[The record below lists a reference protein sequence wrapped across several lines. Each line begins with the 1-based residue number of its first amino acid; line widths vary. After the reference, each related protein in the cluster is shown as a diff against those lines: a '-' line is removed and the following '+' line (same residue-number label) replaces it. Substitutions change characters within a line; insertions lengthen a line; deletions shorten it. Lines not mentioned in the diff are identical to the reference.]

1 MQIMCPNCLSQD
13 LRTSRFRL
21 PDLAR
26 ILILQLPV
34 RCRNCRQRGYAF
46 LHQAL
51 RLPARKGPRRN
62 QPGN

>member
-13 LRTSRFRL
+13 LRTSRFRVG
-21 PDLAR
+21 DLAR

-34 RCRNCRQRGYAF
+34 RCRNCQQRGYAF

-51 RLPARKGPRRN
+51 RLQARKGRRRN
-62 QPGN
+62 HSGR